1 MELYPIN
8 FKLAGRRCAVVG
20 GGAVA
25 ERKVM
30 ALIAAGAEVSV
41 FSPALTPGLSSLA
54 EARRLTWVPSA
65 YAPGDL
71 HSFFLVFCATD
82 QADTNR
88 QAAAE
93 ARASGALV
101 NIADAPELSDFYV
114 PAHIAHGDLLITV
127 STGGGSPALARRL
140 KEDIAARYG
149 PEYGYYLALI
159 AKLRPEMKDRLATA
173 KEREKFWRETI
184 DQEALHLLKSGKFS
198 EAEERI
204 RHAACCTGPKS

>member
-8 FKLAGRRCAVVG
+8 LKLAGRRCAVVG

-25 ERKVM
+25 ARKVM
-30 ALIAAGAEVSV
+30 LLMAVAAEVSV
-41 FSPALTPGLSSLA
+41 FSPVLTPGLASLV
-54 EARRLTWVPSA
+54 EARRLTWVPRA
-65 YAPGDL
+65 YNPGDL
-71 HSFFLVFCATD
+71 YSFFLVFCATD
-82 QADTNR
+82 QPDANR

-93 ARASGALV
+93 ARAAGALV
-101 NIADAPELSDFYV
+101 NCADAPELSDFYV
-114 PAHIAHGDLLITV
+114 PAHIVHGDLLITV

-149 PEYGYYLALI
+149 PEYGHYLALI
-159 AKLRPEMKDRLATA
+159 AKLRPEIKGRLSTA

-184 DQEALHLLKSGKFS
+184 DHEALNLIKSGKFS

-204 RHAACCTGPKS
+204 RHAACCTGPES

>member
-8 FKLAGRRCAVVG
+8 LKLAGRRCAVVG

-25 ERKVM
+25 ARKVT
-30 ALIAAGAEVSV
+30 LLAAAEAQVTV
-41 FSPALTPGLSSLA
+41 FSPLLAPGLASLV
-54 EARRLTWVPSA
+54 EARHLTWVPRV

-71 HSFFLVFCATD
+71 YNFFLVFCATD
-82 QADTNR
+82 QPEVNR
-88 QAAAE
+88 QAAAA
-93 ARASGALV
+93 ARAAGALV
-101 NIADAPELSDFYV
+101 NCADAPELSDFYV

-149 PEYGYYLALI
+149 PEYGHYLTLI
-159 AKLRPEMKDRLATA
+159 AKLRPEIKDRLSTA
-173 KEREKFWRETI
+173 KKREKFWRETI
-184 DQEALHLLKSGKFS
+184 DNEALNLIKNGKFS

-204 RHAACCTGPKS
+204 RHAACCTGPES

>member
-8 FKLAGRRCAVVG
+8 LKLTGRRCAVVG

-30 ALIAAGAEVSV
+30 TLIAAGAEVSV
-41 FSPALTPGLSSLA
+41 FSPVLTPGLTRLA
-54 EARRLTWVPSA
+54 EARRLTWMPRV

-71 HSFFLVFCATD
+71 YNFFLVFCATD
-82 QADTNR
+82 QVDINR
-88 QAAAE
+88 QAAVE
-93 ARASGALV
+93 ARAAGALV
-101 NIADAPELSDFYV
+101 NSADAPELSDFYV
-114 PAHIAHGDLLITV
+114 PAHITHGDLLITV

-149 PEYGYYLALI
+149 PEYGHYLTLI
-159 AKLRPEMKDRLATA
+159 AKLRPEMRDRLATA

-184 DQEALHLLKSGKFS
+184 DHEALHLLKSGKFS